1 MRIILC
7 GFGVVGQSFAKLL
20 ESRSEDLYAR
30 YGLKPR
36 IVGVFDRN
44 GSATD
49 PSGLDASRLID
60 VKKKYGS
67 VNRYSDTENNT
78 SGTEIINNL
87 EAEVLIET
95 TESNYK
101 DAEPGMTHIVDAMKR
116 GMHVISVN
124 KGPLALAFPSL
135 MEIAEYNHVL
145 FRFSGTVGGGT
156 PILDFA
162 KNSISG
168 IEIINDLEA
177 EVLIE
182 TTESN
187 YKDAEPGMTHIVNAM
202 KRGMHVIS
210 VNKGPLALA
219 FPSLMEI
226 AAYNQVLFRFSGTVG
241 GGTPILDFAKNSLK
255 GERIVSF
262 YGILNGTTNYILTN
276 MANGMS
282 FNDALDD
289 AKQKGY
295 VEADESLD
303 LDGLDAAAKLVILAN
318 WIMGM
323 KVVMSDIKRTGI
335 RKIDSAD
342 IKRAAEKNSAIKLIA
357 SCNKE
362 LTVAPKEIPTVD
374 PLCVSGTLNAIS
386 FTSEHSGTQTI
397 IGRGAGGIETASSI
411 LRDLI
416 DIRNESTKT

>member
-44 GSATD
+44 GREREKE
-49 PSGLDASRLID
+49 GGGVNRLID
-60 VKKKYGS
+60 VKKKHNS
-67 VNRYSDTENNT
+67 VKKYADT
-78 SGTEIINNL
+78 
-87 EAEVLIET
+87 
-95 TESNYK
+95 
-101 DAEPGMTHIVDAMKR
+101 
-116 GMHVISVN
+116 
-124 KGPLALAFPSL
+124 
-135 MEIAEYNHVL
+135 
-145 FRFSGTVGGGT
+145 
-156 PILDFA
+156 

-187 YKDAEPGMTHIVNAM
+187 YKDAEPGMTHIINAM
-202 KRGMHVIS
+202 RRGMHVIS

-226 AAYNQVLFRFSGTVG
+226 AAYNQVIFRFSGTVG
-241 GGTPILDFAKNSLK
+241 GGTPILDFAKNSLR

-262 YGILNGTTNYILTN
+262 SGILNGTTNYILTN

-289 AKQKGY
+289 AKQRGY
-295 VEADESLD
+295 VEANESLD

-323 KVVMSDIKRTGI
+323 KVVMSDIKITGI
-335 RKIDSAD
+335 KKIDSVD

-357 SCNKE
+357 LCDKE

>member
-1 MRIILC
+1 
-7 GFGVVGQSFAKLL
+7 
-20 ESRSEDLYAR
+20 
-30 YGLKPR
+30 
-36 IVGVFDRN
+36 
-44 GSATD
+44 
-49 PSGLDASRLID
+49 
-60 VKKKYGS
+60 
-67 VNRYSDTENNT
+67 
-78 SGTEIINNL
+78 
-87 EAEVLIET
+87 
-95 TESNYK
+95 
-101 DAEPGMTHIVDAMKR
+101 
-116 GMHVISVN
+116 
-124 KGPLALAFPSL
+124 
-135 MEIAEYNHVL
+135 
-145 FRFSGTVGGGT
+145 
-156 PILDFA
+156 
-162 KNSISG
+162 
-168 IEIINDLEA
+168 
-177 EVLIE
+177 
-182 TTESN
+182 
-187 YKDAEPGMTHIVNAM
+187 
-202 KRGMHVIS
+202 
-210 VNKGPLALA
+210 
-219 FPSLMEI
+219 
-226 AAYNQVLFRFSGTVG
+226 
-241 GGTPILDFAKNSLK
+241 
-255 GERIVSF
+255 
-262 YGILNGTTNYILTN
+262 

-342 IKRAAEKNSAIKLIA
+342 IKCAAEKNSAIKLIA

-362 LTVAPKEIPTVD
+362 LTVAPKEIPIVD

>member
-44 GSATD
+44 GSAAD
-49 PSGLDASRLID
+49 PSGLDATRLID

-67 VNRYSDTENNT
+67 VNRYSDTENNA

-101 DAEPGMTHIVDAMKR
+101 DAEPGMTHIIDAMKR

-162 KNSISG
+162 KNS
-168 IEIINDLEA
+168 L
-177 EVLIE
+177 
-182 TTESN
+182 
-187 YKDAEPGMTHIVNAM
+187 
-202 KRGMHVIS
+202 R
-210 VNKGPLALA
+210 
-219 FPSLMEI
+219 
-226 AAYNQVLFRFSGTVG
+226 
-241 GGTPILDFAKNSLK
+241 

-262 YGILNGTTNYILTN
+262 DGILNGTTNYILTN
-276 MANGMS
+276 MTNGMS

-323 KVVMSDIKRTGI
+323 KVTMPDIKRTGI
-335 RKIDSAD
+335 RKIDNSD
-342 IKRAAEKNSAIKLIA
+342 IKHAAEKNCAIKLIA

-362 LTVAPKEIPTVD
+362 LTVAPKEIVVID

-416 DIRNESTKT
+416 DIKNESTKT